1 MTSEMLQKRID
12 QTQILMMDINRVR
25 EQCNAL
31 LRELSIDQALINVYA
46 VAPKEQTN
54 DLGQ

>member
-1 MTSEMLQKRID
+1 MLQKRID